1 MPKETAKEKK
11 MRFNKIGQTIL
22 LALSL
27 TAIIYAI
34 SCSGADATKPEDLKP
49 DLGKELGSGRRTA
62 SNLTLQNNTDN
73 TGKYVLVAGGTGT
86 GNFFSGQL
94 VSGYTNGAG
103 ITVTGISKV
112 TYNNSGTN
120 TDITGIATPVYNDAG
135 GVYKIDF
142 NTTDANITTVDIEYS
157 YKLKLAPAQAPKTP
171 HTKMDINKDT
181 TNWTSL
187 NLYSVI
193 EGSSEGSLFGKTYVY
208 GATADISSSPTS
220 FSNGLITNNILTNL
234 SIPAN
239 GMYKLWIY

>member
-1 MPKETAKEKK
+1 

-27 TAIIYAI
+27 TAIIVAM

-49 DLGKELGSGRRTA
+49 DLGKERGSGRRTA
-62 SNLTLQNNTDN
+62 TNLTLQNNADN
-73 TGKYVLVAGGTGT
+73 TGKYVLVAGGTG
-86 GNFFSGQL
+86 NFFSGSF
-94 VSGYTNGAG
+94 VISGYTNGAG

-112 TYNNSGTN
+112 TYDNSGTN

-135 GVYKIDF
+135 GVYRIDF
-142 NTTDANITTVDIEYS
+142 NTTDASITTVNIEYS
-157 YKLKLAPAQAPKTP
+157 YKLKPAPAQATKTTP
-171 HTKMDINKDT
+171 TKIGVN
-181 TNWTSL
+181 TNTAVL
-187 NLYSVI
+187 DNLDLYAEI

-208 GATADISSSPTS
+208 GATADISSSPTR
-220 FSNGLITNNILTNL
+220 FTNGLITNNILTNL

>member
-27 TAIIYAI
+27 TAIIVAI

-49 DLGKELGSGRRTA
+49 NLGKELGSGRRTA
-62 SNLTLQNNTDN
+62 SNLTLIATNDI
-73 TGKYVLVAGGTGT
+73 KYVLVAGGTG
-86 GNFFSGQL
+86 NFFSG
-94 VSGYTNGAG
+94 SFGIWGYTNGAG

-157 YKLKLAPAQAPKTP
+157 YKLKLAPAQAPKTTP
-171 HTKMDINKDT
+171 TKIGVNTNT
-181 TNWTSL
+181 TVL
-187 NLYSVI
+187 DNLDLYAEI

>member
-27 TAIIYAI
+27 TAIIVAM

-49 DLGKELGSGRRTA
+49 DLGKELGSGRRTV
-62 SNLTLQNNTDN
+62 SSLTLVNNVDN
-73 TGKYVLVAGGTGT
+73 TGKYVSVSS
-86 GNFFSGQL
+86 FFSGQL

-120 TDITGIATPVYNDAG
+120 NDITEIATPVYNDAG
-135 GVYKIDF
+135 GVYRVNF
-142 NTTDANITTVDIEYS
+142 NTTDAKITTVNIEYS

-181 TNWTSL
+181 TNWTYL

-193 EGSSEGSLFGKTYVY
+193 EGSNEGSLFGKTYVY
-208 GATADISSSPTS
+208 GISSNINTQPTS

>member
-27 TAIIYAI
+27 TAIIVAM

-73 TGKYVLVAGGTGT
+73 TGKYVLVAGGTG
-86 GNFFSGQL
+86 NFFSGQL

-120 TDITGIATPVYNDAG
+120 TDITEIATPVYNDAG
-135 GVYKIDF
+135 GVYRVNF
-142 NTTDANITTVDIEYS
+142 NTTDTSITSVNIEYS
-157 YKLKLAPAQAPKTP
+157 YKLKLAPAQAPKTTP
-171 HTKMDINKDT
+171 TKIGVN
-181 TNWTSL
+181 TNTNTL
-187 NLYSVI
+187 NFLDLYAEI

-220 FSNGLITNNILTNL
+220 FTNGLITNNILNNL

>member
-1 MPKETAKEKK
+1 

-27 TAIIYAI
+27 TAIIVAM

-62 SNLTLQNNTDN
+62 SNLTLITTNDT
-73 TGKYVLVAGGTGT
+73 KYVLVAGGTG
-86 GNFFSGQL
+86 NFFSGSFGI
-94 VSGYTNGAG
+94 SGYTNGAG

-112 TYNNSGTN
+112 TYDNAGTN

-135 GVYKIDF
+135 GVYRVNF
-142 NTTDANITTVDIEYS
+142 NTTDANITAVNIEYS
-157 YKLKLAPAQAPKTP
+157 YKLKLAPAQAPKTT
-171 HTKMDINKDT
+171 HTKIGVNTNT
-181 TNWTSL
+181 TVL
-187 NLYSVI
+187 DNLDLYAEI
-193 EGSSEGSLFGKTYVY
+193 EGSSEGSLFGKTYVI

-234 SIPAN
+234 SIPTN

>member
-1 MPKETAKEKK
+1 

-27 TAIIYAI
+27 TAIIVAM

-73 TGKYVLVAGGTGT
+73 NGKYVLVAGGTG
-86 GNFFSGQL
+86 NFWDTRNRYSRS
-94 VSGYTNGAG
+94 VR
-103 ITVTGISKV
+103 ITRYAKRIWKKV
-112 TYNNSGTN
+112 AYNNSGTN

-135 GVYKIDF
+135 GVYRVNF
-142 NTTDANITTVDIEYS
+142 NTTDANITTVNIEYS

-181 TNWTSL
+181 TNWTYL

>member
-27 TAIIYAI
+27 TAIIVAI

-49 DLGKELGSGRRTA
+49 DLGKELGSGRRTV
-62 SNLTLQNNTDN
+62 SSLTLVNNVDN
-73 TGKYVLVAGGTGT
+73 TGKYVSVSS
-86 GNFFSGQL
+86 FFSGQL

-103 ITVTGISKV
+103 IMVTGISKV

-135 GVYKIDF
+135 GVYRVNF
-142 NTTDANITTVDIEYS
+142 NTTDNNITTVDIEYS
-157 YKLKLAPAQAPKTP
+157 YKLKLAPAQAPKTTP
-171 HTKMDINKDT
+171 TKIGVN
-181 TNWTSL
+181 TNTNTL
-187 NLYSVI
+187 NFLDLYAEI
-193 EGSSEGSLFGKTYVY
+193 AGSSEGSLFGKTYVY